1 MSPRHAARPVKAG
14 PYTLRACAAGHLL
27 ATLIHKA
34 MKQRTLSRPVT
45 IKGNALHTGEA
56 VTLTL
61 KPAPANHG
69 VVFKRVDLS
78 GSPEV
83 QSRVDHITD
92 LVRATTIQT
101 GHVKIHTVE
110 HVLSA
115 LSGCGIDNV
124 LVEMNAS
131 EPPIMDGAARPYTNL
146 IIEGEPVE
154 QDKDREFFVLDAPVS
169 VTRDNSSII
178 AIPHDGLKISCTSAD
193 DRGIHTQH
201 LSLSI
206 DPDTYVS
213 QIAPARTFTI
223 YEDIEELLKLGK
235 IRGGSLDSAI
245 VIKGDKVLSKEPLRF
260 KDEFVRHKILDIIG
274 DISLLGMPLKA
285 HIVATRPGHALNA
298 ELTKALFEK
307 LKERG
312 KGAARRK
319 GALRPP
325 PAADV
330 TELDIRSILDILPH
344 RYPFVMIDRVVEI
357 KGAEELVAIKN
368 VTFNEPYFNGHFPG
382 NPVMPGVLQLE
393 AMAQAAGVLVVR
405 WNNWVP
411 KPAFFMS
418 ADNVKF
424 RKPVRPGDQLRI
436 HAKLTKVRGGKIAA
450 AEVSCSVDG
459 QVVSSAELMITI
471 LDEADAE

>member
-1 MSPRHAARPVKAG
+1 
-14 PYTLRACAAGHLL
+14 
-27 ATLIHKA
+27 
-34 MKQRTLSRPVT
+34 MKQRTLSRPVS
-45 IKGNALHTGEA
+45 IKGNAMHSGEA

-78 GSPEV
+78 GAPEI
-83 QSRVDHITD
+83 QPRVDHVTD
-92 LVRATTIQT
+92 LVRATTIQA
-101 GHVKIHTVE
+101 GHTKIQTVE

-131 EPPIMDGAARPYTNL
+131 EPPIMDGSARPFVNL

-154 QDKDREFFVLDAPVS
+154 QDKEREYYELDAPVS
-169 VTRDNSSII
+169 VTRGNSSII
-178 AIPHDGLKISCTSAD
+178 ALPHDGLKISCTSAD

-206 DPDTYVS
+206 DPEAFIA

-235 IRGGSLDSAI
+235 IRGGSLDCAI
-245 VIKGDKVLSKEPLRF
+245 VIKGDKIMSKEPLRF

-274 DISLLGMPLKA
+274 DISLLGTPLKA
-285 HIVATRPGHALNA
+285 HIVATRPGHAINA
-298 ELTKALFEK
+298 ELTKALFERYQERK
-307 LKERG
+307 KGGLKK
-312 KGAARRK
+312 KGAI
-319 GALRPP
+319 RPTLKN
-325 PAADV
+325 DV
-330 TELDIRSILDILPH
+330 ETLDIRSILDILPH
-344 RYPFVMIDRVVEI
+344 RYPFVLIDRVIEI

-393 AMAQAAGVLVVR
+393 AMAQAAGILIVR

-418 ADNVKF
+418 ADKVKF
-424 RKPVRPGDQLRI
+424 RRPVRPGDQLRI
-436 HAKLTKVRGGKIAA
+436 HAKLTKVRNNKIALA
-450 AEVSCSVDG
+450 TVSCTVDD
-459 QVVSSAELMITI
+459 QVVSSADLMITV
-471 LDEADAE
+471 LDAADVE